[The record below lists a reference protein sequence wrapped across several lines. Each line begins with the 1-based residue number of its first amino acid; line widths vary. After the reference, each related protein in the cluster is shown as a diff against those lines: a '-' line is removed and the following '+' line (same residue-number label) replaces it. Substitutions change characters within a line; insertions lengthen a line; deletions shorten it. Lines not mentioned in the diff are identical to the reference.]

1 MFSIFKK
8 KQAPKFY
15 SRIKHTA
22 FIDMLNSI
30 PDMPAEQKPLCESIV
45 GDLLHAYAIDLG
57 DSFTFV
63 TPDILNEH
71 NLSED
76 DMRDQAMV
84 NSMMALQN
92 ITTRKNG
99 GVYELSAGDNSVA
112 CAILFPELW
121 DQIEQE
127 IGGIPLVSFPHRD
140 VVFYTRADDMNGIE
154 EMKQA
159 IASVDFSD
167 THALSSLLYQPSPEG
182 WTVID
187 A

>member
-1 MFSIFKK
+1 MFSFFKK

-30 PDMPAEQKPLCESIV
+30 PDMPAEQKPLYEPIV

-71 NLSED
+71 KLSED
-76 DMRDQAMV
+76 DVRDQAMM

-92 ITTRKNG
+92 INVLIKG
-99 GVYELSAGDNSVA
+99 ME
-112 CAILFPELW
+112 
-121 DQIEQE
+121 
-127 IGGIPLVSFPHRD
+127 
-140 VVFYTRADDMNGIE
+140 
-154 EMKQA
+154 
-159 IASVDFSD
+159 
-167 THALSSLLYQPSPEG
+167 
-182 WTVID
+182 
-187 A
+187 

>member
-1 MFSIFKK
+1 MFSFFKK

-30 PDMPAEQKPLCESIV
+30 PDMPTEQKPLYKPIV

-63 TPDILNEH
+63 TPDILHEH
-71 NLSED
+71 NLSEEGV
-76 DMRDQAMV
+76 RDQAMT
-84 NSMMALQN
+84 NSMIALQN
-92 ITTRKNG
+92 ITTRQNG
-99 GVYELSAGDNSVA
+99 SVYELTAGDNSVA
-112 CAILFPELW
+112 CTILFPELW

-127 IGGIPLVSFPHRD
+127 IGSKPLVSFPHRN

-167 THALSSLLYQPSPEG
+167 THALSSFIFQPSSEG
-182 WTVID
+182 WVVVD